1 MPTVNSILWEGC
13 SEVFRA
19 SRNCN
24 PKIPIYTLQYRNLL
38 TQIQPY
44 VTVSMKRRVLKI
56 QWASTGKDREMTGA
70 MTDKQMEVI
79 LNLVADKFAG
89 CQSMEDVK
97 QAIKEVREMA
107 RTDKTHSSE
116 N

>member
-1 MPTVNSILWEGC
+1 
-13 SEVFRA
+13 
-19 SRNCN
+19 
-24 PKIPIYTLQYRNLL
+24 
-38 TQIQPY
+38 
-44 VTVSMKRRVLKI
+44 
-56 QWASTGKDREMTGA
+56 MTGV

-107 RTDKTHSSE
+107 RSLGQKSE
-116 N
+116 CSDFERVF